1 MAVTRLTGIHAALV
15 FMVLLWGCQSTY
27 YAFWE
32 GLGKEKR
39 HLLKDNVEEAR
50 EEQEKAS
57 EEFKDVLT
65 RVKELYGFQGGDLES
80 FYNKLKDDYEAC
92 DRRVKRVKDRIDDV
106 EEIAEDLFAEWEREI
121 DQMTNPTFRSRSR
134 QSLKETKQRYARLSR
149 AMKKARTRMDPALRK
164 LHDYVLYLK
173 HNLNA
178 QALGALEREVADIE
192 KEVAALIQDMGRSI
206 KEADAFLKTL
216 G

>member
-1 MAVTRLTGIHAALV
+1 MVTGIKISRVLLV
-15 FMVLLWGCQSTY
+15 FLFFWGCQSTY

-32 GLGKEKR
+32 GMGKEKR

-50 EEQEKAS
+50 SEQEKAT

-65 RVKELYGFQGGDLES
+65 RVKELYGFQGGDLEA

-92 DRRVKRVKDRIDDV
+92 ESRAKKVRKRIDDV
-106 EEIAEDLFAEWEREI
+106 EEIAGDLFEEWEMEI
-121 DQMTNPTFRSRSR
+121 DQMSNPQFRKKSR
-134 QSLKETKQRYARLSR
+134 QSLKDTKYRYARLSK
-149 AMKKARTRMDPALRK
+149 AMKKARSKMDPALRHLK
-164 LHDYVLYLK
+164 DYVLFLK

-178 QALGALEREVADIE
+178 QAMGALEREVGEIE
-192 KEVAALIQDMGRSI
+192 KEVGALIRDMGKSI
-206 KEADAFLKTL
+206 QEADEFLKTF